1 MIFPVLLSGGSGTRL
16 WPLSRAGF
24 PKQFLD
30 LFQGQSLFQMTL
42 LRLNCLSNASK
53 PIVICNEA
61 HRFIIS
67 EQASDIKVALS
78 SIMLEP
84 SPRNTAPAIAIAALE
99 LMRQGKADAIMLV
112 LPSDHVITKE
122 QAFVRACEKAKI
134 LAEKGYLVT
143 FGIKPSRPETG
154 FGYIKATKKL
164 SDDGFEID
172 EFVEK
177 PNSETAKTYLSSGH
191 YFWNSGMFMFKAS
204 QILNELSNYHPK
216 IVEACENA
224 IAGGVSDLEFFRL
237 DEKAFNLN
245 PLDSIDYAV
254 MEKTSRAAMV
264 MLEAGWS
271 DVGAW
276 PSVWE
281 LQEKDQNGNAGHG
294 DFMTRDAQNNYIHS
308 EKRLVTLLGVEDLM
322 VIETP
327 DAVMVAHKDRAQDVK
342 QLVDT
347 LKKDERPETE
357 AHKKIYRPWGYFD
370 SVDHGEHF
378 QIKRIVVKPREKLSL
393 QLHHKRAE
401 HWVVVAG
408 KAKVYIGD
416 EVKFLSENESIYI
429 PKETKHSL
437 ENPGDINLEIIE
449 IQTGSYLGEDDIV
462 RLEDRYGR
470 ILKNN
475 F

>member
-42 LRLNCLSNASK
+42 LRLKGLNPSSK
-53 PIVICNEA
+53 PMVICNEA

-67 EQASDIKVALS
+67 EQAQAIDVSLS

-99 LMRQGKADAIMLV
+99 LTKQGKPGAIMLV
-112 LPSDHVITKE
+112 LPSDHVIMNEK
-122 QAFVRACEKAKI
+122 AFVSACEEAKT
-134 LAEKGYLVT
+134 LAEDGYLVT
-143 FGIKPSRPETG
+143 FGIKPTKPETG

-164 SDDGFEID
+164 SGAGFEID

-177 PNSETAKTYLSSGH
+177 PNLETAKTYLSSGH

-204 QILNELSNYHPK
+204 LILKELSTYHPEM
-216 IVEACENA
+216 VEACERA
-224 IAGGVSDLEFFRL
+224 INEGVPDLGFFRL
-237 DEKAFNLN
+237 NENAFKLS
-245 PLDSIDYAV
+245 PSESIDYAV
-254 MEKTSRAAMV
+254 MEKTKHAAMV
-264 MLEAGWS
+264 TLDAGWS

-276 PSVWE
+276 PAVRE
-281 LQEKDQNGNAGHG
+281 LQEKDEHGNAGHG
-294 DFMTRDAQNNYIHS
+294 DFMTQDAKNNYVHS

-322 VIETP
+322 VIETA

-347 LKKDERPETE
+347 LKKDDRTE
-357 AHKKIYRPWGYFD
+357 IDAHKKIFRPWGSFD
-370 SVDHGEHF
+370 EVDRGERF
-378 QIKRIVVKPREKLSL
+378 QVKRIVVKPHEKLSL

-408 KAKVYIGD
+408 IAKVQIGD
-416 EVKFLSENESIYI
+416 EIKILSENESIYI

-437 ENPGDINLEIIE
+437 ENPGDTNLEIIE
-449 IQTGSYLGEDDIV
+449 VQTGSYLSEDDIV
-462 RLEDRYGR
+462 RFEDPYGR
-470 ILKNN
+470 APDKK
-475 F
+475 

>member
-42 LRLNCLSNASK
+42 LRLKGLSSASK

-99 LMRQGKADAIMLV
+99 LMRQGKPDAVMLV
-112 LPSDHVITKE
+112 LPSDHVITNEK
-122 QAFVRACEKAKI
+122 AFVGACEEAKT
-134 LAEKGYLVT
+134 LAERGYLVT
-143 FGIKPSRPETG
+143 FGIKPLRPETG

-164 SDDGFEID
+164 SGNGLEID

-204 QILNELSNYHPK
+204 QILNELSTYHPK
-216 IVEACENA
+216 IVEACEKA
-224 IAGGVSDLEFFRL
+224 IAGGIPDLDFFRL
-237 DEKAFNLN
+237 DEKAFNLS

-254 MEKTSRAAMV
+254 MEKTSLAAMV

-294 DFMTRDAQNNYIHS
+294 DFMTRDAHNNYIHS
-308 EKRLVTLLGVEDLM
+308 EKRLVSLLGVEDLM

-342 QLVDT
+342 QLVDA
-347 LKKDERPETE
+347 LKEAERGETE
-357 AHKKIYRPWGYFD
+357 VHKKIFRPWGSFD
-370 SVDHGEHF
+370 EIDRGEHF
-378 QIKRIVVKPREKLSL
+378 QVKRIVVKPHEKLSL

-408 KAKVYIGD
+408 KAKVHIGD
-416 EVKFLSENESIYI
+416 EVKILSENESIYI

-437 ENPGDINLEIIE
+437 ENLGDVNLEIVE

-462 RLEDRYGR
+462 RFEDRYGR
-470 ILKNN
+470 VSLKK
-475 F
+475 